1 METKDSFTR
10 SIEEISAK
18 ELSQLQLAITDE
30 LEHRRFRAKEAA
42 WNKLVD
48 AIKDYST
55 TFGDIEI
62 ITVDD
67 DTFYLTS
74 LDDFS
79 SIGQIESK
87 FDRGELP

>member
-1 METKDSFTR
+1 METKDLLTR

-48 AIKDYST
+48 AIKDYTT
-55 TFGDIEI
+55 TFGSIEV
-62 ITVDD
+62 ITDD
-67 DTFYLTS
+67 GTFYMS
-74 LDDFS
+74 SIDDFS
-79 SIGQIESK
+79 SIGEIQIN
-87 FDRGELP
+87 L

>member
-1 METKDSFTR
+1 METKDLLTC
-10 SIEEISAK
+10 SIEEISA
-18 ELSQLQLAITDE
+18 EGLSQLQLAISDE

-55 TFGDIEI
+55 TFGSIDVTGVYETLCIN
-62 ITVDD
+62 
-67 DTFYLTS
+67 S

-79 SIGQIESK
+79 SIGRIEIK
-87 FDRGELP
+87 FD

>member
-1 METKDSFTR
+1 METKDLLTR

-18 ELSQLQLAITDE
+18 ELSQLQSAITDE

-55 TFGDIEI
+55 TFGSIEV
-62 ITVDD
+62 ITDD
-67 DTFYLTS
+67 GTFYMNS
-74 LDDFS
+74 HDDFS
-79 SIGQIESK
+79 SIGQIEI
-87 FDRGELP
+87 FD

>member
-1 METKDSFTR
+1 METKDLLTR
-10 SIEEISAK
+10 SIEGISAE
-18 ELSQLQLAITDE
+18 ELSQLQSAITNE

-48 AIKDYST
+48 AIKDYTT
-55 TFGDIEI
+55 TFGNIEV

-87 FDRGELP
+87 FD

>member
-1 METKDSFTR
+1 METKDFFTR
-10 SIEEISAK
+10 SIKEISAE
-18 ELSQLQLAITDE
+18 ELSQLQLAITNE
-30 LEHRRFRAKEAA
+30 LEHRRFRAKEAT

-48 AIKDYST
+48 AIKDYTT
-55 TFGDIEI
+55 TFGNIEV

-87 FDRGELP
+87 FD

>member
-1 METKDSFTR
+1 METKDLLTR

-18 ELSQLQLAITDE
+18 ELSQLHSAIINE
-30 LEHRRFRAKEAA
+30 LDSRQFRAKEAA

-55 TFGDIEI
+55 TFGNIEVL
-62 ITVDD
+62 TDD
-67 DTFYLTS
+67 DTFYMTS

-79 SIGQIESK
+79 SIGQIEIK
-87 FDRGELP
+87 FD

>member
-1 METKDSFTR
+1 MEAKDLLTR

-18 ELSQLQLAITDE
+18 ELSQLHSAIIDE
-30 LEHRRFRAKEAA
+30 LDKRKFRAKEDA

-55 TFGDIEI
+55 TFGDIEV

-67 DTFYLTS
+67 DTFYLTG

-79 SIGQIESK
+79 SIGQIEIK
-87 FDRGELP
+87 FD

>member
-1 METKDSFTR
+1 MEAKDLLTR

-18 ELSQLQLAITDE
+18 ELSQLRSTITDE
-30 LEHRRFRAKEAA
+30 LDKRQFRAKEDA

-55 TFGDIEI
+55 TFGDIQV
-62 ITVDD
+62 ITYD
-67 DTFYLTS
+67 DTFYMTS

-79 SIGQIESK
+79 SIGNIEIK
-87 FDRGELP
+87 FD

>member
-1 METKDSFTR
+1 MEAKDLLTR

-18 ELSQLQLAITDE
+18 ELSQLRSAIINE
-30 LEHRRFRAKEAA
+30 LDKRQFRAKETA

-48 AIKDYST
+48 AIKDYVT
-55 TFGDIEI
+55 TFGDIEV

-87 FDRGELP
+87 FD